1 MGSFRNAC
9 LRRGMVA
16 SSRMRLVNSWG
27 EREASEDKVEE
38 KLLLEDEVDM
48 SVFADCFEGVEPE
61 IGKEEKVWVASFLQ
75 GYPYILK
82 INEDFIE
89 SFEAILEFSQEI
101 CRVVVMRHCDLWKQ
115 GVIV

>member
-1 MGSFRNAC
+1 M
-9 LRRGMVA
+9 
-16 SSRMRLVNSWG
+16 WG
-27 EREASEDKVEE
+27 EREASEDKVEK

-48 SVFADCFEGVEPE
+48 SIFTDCFEGVESE
-61 IGKEEKVWVASFLQ
+61 VGKEEEVWVASFLQ

-89 SFEAILEFSQEI
+89 NFEAILEFSQEI
-101 CRVVVMRHCDLWKQ
+101 CRVVIVRHCDLWKQ